1 MLYLSFKRSQQDAI
15 KNHTLEWFG
24 KYYRGL
30 FDQIHFGNHFALEG
44 QSRPKLEICKKYNKE
59 HNVPIVLGSRMVG
72 ILPISHLDV
81 VEGRKGRGAGRLTC
95 ADA

>member
-1 MLYLSFKRSQQDAI
+1 
-15 KNHTLEWFG
+15 LEWFG

-59 HNVPIVLGSRMVG
+59 HNGSLLMF
-72 ILPISHLDV
+72 ILHNHIMPNFLD
-81 VEGRKGRGAGRLTC
+81 ERTP
-95 ADA
+95 